1 MGRPLTGK
9 THVGIRRE
17 TRSNGDVYV
26 YERVTG
32 YDPKTQKTK
41 TLSTR
46 LLGKILAGSTEMIPT
61 RPKKK
66 RSEVIEA
73 PVQAVRTHV
82 GLQKILEWAGHES
95 GIDADLQRSFEI
107 GDALKLSSIARYWVA
122 TDGDTLPRMESWQVM
137 NPLPYGHPITQD
149 VYGKLFASVGRN
161 ESGVQSYFQCR
172 GQRVSSTGLNLALD
186 TTTFS
191 TYSKNQ
197 IEARQGFNKDGD
209 GLDTIK
215 LLVLYSVENR
225 QPVAFS
231 KQPGNI
237 PDKISLANALRQLDM
252 LDLASPVIVAD
263 NGFYSQDNMT
273 HFAREHTKFLMLAN
287 STDKWVRSEIDAARE
302 ELGHF
307 RNVCPFDVDV
317 SGVMRRRQHGFSIVR
332 KRTRGNFEAGE
343 TESFTR
349 RLYVHVFHKPVSKQ
363 PGNIPDKI
371 SLANAL
377 RQLDML
383 DLASPV
389 IVADNGF
396 YSQDNMTHF
405 AREHTKFLMLANS
418 TDKWVRSEIDAAR
431 EELGHFRNV
440 CPFDVD
446 VSGVMRRRQHGFSI
460 VRKRTRGNFE
470 AGETESFTRRLY
482 VHVFHKPEA
491 APIQER
497 RLRESLFSLKKDL
510 EDGVEE
516 FRPAAQKQIDSYL
529 TVKRTAKGV
538 KVDFKMDGIE
548 EAKRYWGYFVLVSNE
563 IKDPFDALKAYRS
576 REKIEELFA
585 TYKDSFD
592 GRKPRTWY
600 PENLYGRQ
608 FAQFVGLGYHCFL
621 AKRILDVKK
630 ALSEK
635 ETEGKTKEELS
646 LEAKLLAW
654 LNQHSLIQILD
665 WFRCVDY
672 VAATGNASASKWTTE
687 TTRRDQLFLKM
698 LGVK

>member
-1 MGRPLTGK
+1 M
-9 THVGIRRE
+9 
-17 TRSNGDVYV
+17 
-26 YERVTG
+26 TG

-73 PVQAVRTHV
+73 PVQAVRPHV

-172 GQRVSSTGLNLALD
+172 GQRVLSTGLNLALD

-237 PDKISLANALRQLDM
+237 PDKI
-252 LDLASPVIVAD
+252 
-263 NGFYSQDNMT
+263 
-273 HFAREHTKFLMLAN
+273 
-287 STDKWVRSEIDAARE
+287 W
-302 ELGHF
+302 
-307 RNVCPFDVDV
+307 
-317 SGVMRRRQHGFSIVR
+317 
-332 KRTRGNFEAGE
+332 
-343 TESFTR
+343 
-349 RLYVHVFHKPVSKQ
+349 
-363 PGNIPDKI
+363 
-371 SLANAL
+371 LANAL

-635 ETEGKTKEELS
+635 ETEGKTREELS

-672 VAATGNASASKWTTE
+672 VAATGNASAFKWTTE

>member
-1 MGRPLTGK
+1 MDPKSRSKRSRYSSENDVLIEKVREIHGLFLAFNSVRMIEYKGIIGDTHGRPLTGK

-172 GQRVSSTGLNLALD
+172 GQRVLSTGLNLALD

-349 RLYVHVFHKPVSKQ
+349 RLYVHVFHKP
-363 PGNIPDKI
+363 
-371 SLANAL
+371 
-377 RQLDML
+377 
-383 DLASPV
+383 
-389 IVADNGF
+389 
-396 YSQDNMTHF
+396 
-405 AREHTKFLMLANS
+405 
-418 TDKWVRSEIDAAR
+418 
-431 EELGHFRNV
+431 
-440 CPFDVD
+440 
-446 VSGVMRRRQHGFSI
+446 
-460 VRKRTRGNFE
+460 
-470 AGETESFTRRLY
+470 
-482 VHVFHKPEA
+482 EA

-516 FRPAAQKQIDSYL
+516 FRLAAQKQIDSYL

>member
-73 PVQAVRTHV
+73 PVQAVRPHV

-172 GQRVSSTGLNLALD
+172 GQRVLSTGLNLALD

-225 QPVAFS
+225 QPVAFC

-237 PDKISLANALRQLDM
+237 PD
-252 LDLASPVIVAD
+252 
-263 NGFYSQDNMT
+263 T
-273 HFAREHTKFLMLAN
+273 
-287 STDKWVRSEIDAARE
+287 
-302 ELGHF
+302 
-307 RNVCPFDVDV
+307 
-317 SGVMRRRQHGFSIVR
+317 
-332 KRTRGNFEAGE
+332 
-343 TESFTR
+343 
-349 RLYVHVFHKPVSKQ
+349 
-363 PGNIPDKI
+363 I

-497 RLRESLFSLKKDL
+497 RLRESLFSHKKDL

-538 KVDFKMDGIE
+538 KVDFKMDEIE

>member
-1 MGRPLTGK
+1 MEILIGRPLTGK

-66 RSEVIEA
+66 RSDVIEA
-73 PVQAVRTHV
+73 HVQAVRTHV

-349 RLYVHVFHKPVSKQ
+349 RLYVHVFHKP
-363 PGNIPDKI
+363 
-371 SLANAL
+371 
-377 RQLDML
+377 
-383 DLASPV
+383 
-389 IVADNGF
+389 
-396 YSQDNMTHF
+396 
-405 AREHTKFLMLANS
+405 
-418 TDKWVRSEIDAAR
+418 
-431 EELGHFRNV
+431 
-440 CPFDVD
+440 
-446 VSGVMRRRQHGFSI
+446 
-460 VRKRTRGNFE
+460 
-470 AGETESFTRRLY
+470 
-482 VHVFHKPEA
+482 EA

-635 ETEGKTKEELS
+635 ETEGKTREELS

>member
-172 GQRVSSTGLNLALD
+172 GQRVLSTGLNLALD

-349 RLYVHVFHKPVSKQ
+349 RLYVHVFHKP
-363 PGNIPDKI
+363 
-371 SLANAL
+371 
-377 RQLDML
+377 
-383 DLASPV
+383 
-389 IVADNGF
+389 
-396 YSQDNMTHF
+396 
-405 AREHTKFLMLANS
+405 
-418 TDKWVRSEIDAAR
+418 
-431 EELGHFRNV
+431 
-440 CPFDVD
+440 
-446 VSGVMRRRQHGFSI
+446 
-460 VRKRTRGNFE
+460 
-470 AGETESFTRRLY
+470 
-482 VHVFHKPEA
+482 EA

-529 TVKRTAKGV
+529 TVKRTAKG
-538 KVDFKMDGIE
+538 DFKMDEIE

>member
-1 MGRPLTGK
+1 MEILITRK

-197 IEARQGFNKDGD
+197 IKARQGFNKDGD

-302 ELGHF
+302 ELGHI

-343 TESFTR
+343 TESLTR
-349 RLYVHVFHKPVSKQ
+349 RLYVHVFHKP
-363 PGNIPDKI
+363 D
-371 SLANAL
+371 
-377 RQLDML
+377 
-383 DLASPV
+383 
-389 IVADNGF
+389 
-396 YSQDNMTHF
+396 T
-405 AREHTKFLMLANS
+405 
-418 TDKWVRSEIDAAR
+418 
-431 EELGHFRNV
+431 
-440 CPFDVD
+440 
-446 VSGVMRRRQHGFSI
+446 
-460 VRKRTRGNFE
+460 
-470 AGETESFTRRLY
+470 
-482 VHVFHKPEA
+482 

-563 IKDPFDALKAYRS
+563 IKAPFDALKAYRS
-576 REKIEELFA
+576 REKIEGLFA

-687 TTRRDQLFLKM
+687 TTRRDQLFLQM

>member
-1 MGRPLTGK
+1 MRALLEILMGRPLTGK

-161 ESGVQSYFQCR
+161 ESGVQSYFQFR

-225 QPVAFS
+225 QPIAF
-231 KQPGNI
+231 
-237 PDKISLANALRQLDM
+237 
-252 LDLASPVIVAD
+252 
-263 NGFYSQDNMT
+263 
-273 HFAREHTKFLMLAN
+273 
-287 STDKWVRSEIDAARE
+287 
-302 ELGHF
+302 
-307 RNVCPFDVDV
+307 
-317 SGVMRRRQHGFSIVR
+317 
-332 KRTRGNFEAGE
+332 
-343 TESFTR
+343 
-349 RLYVHVFHKPVSKQ
+349 SKQ

-538 KVDFKMDGIE
+538 KVDFKMDEIE

>member
-1 MGRPLTGK
+1 MLMGRPLTGK

-82 GLQKILEWAGHES
+82 GLQKFLEWAGHES

-107 GDALKLSSIARYWVA
+107 GDALKLSSIARYWVT

-237 PDKISLANALRQLDM
+237 PDKN
-252 LDLASPVIVAD
+252 
-263 NGFYSQDNMT
+263 
-273 HFAREHTKFLMLAN
+273 
-287 STDKWVRSEIDAARE
+287 
-302 ELGHF
+302 
-307 RNVCPFDVDV
+307 
-317 SGVMRRRQHGFSIVR
+317 
-332 KRTRGNFEAGE
+332 
-343 TESFTR
+343 
-349 RLYVHVFHKPVSKQ
+349 
-363 PGNIPDKI
+363 

-548 EAKRYWGYFVLVSNE
+548 EAKLYWGYFVLVSNE

-672 VAATGNASASKWTTE
+672 IAATGNASASKWTTE

>member
-317 SGVMRRRQHGFSIVR
+317 SGVMRR
-332 KRTRGNFEAGE
+332 
-343 TESFTR
+343 
-349 RLYVHVFHKPVSKQ
+349 
-363 PGNIPDKI
+363 
-371 SLANAL
+371 
-377 RQLDML
+377 
-383 DLASPV
+383 
-389 IVADNGF
+389 
-396 YSQDNMTHF
+396 
-405 AREHTKFLMLANS
+405 
-418 TDKWVRSEIDAAR
+418 
-431 EELGHFRNV
+431 
-440 CPFDVD
+440 
-446 VSGVMRRRQHGFSI
+446 FSI

>member
-82 GLQKILEWAGHES
+82 GLQKFLEWAGHES

-122 TDGDTLPRMESWQVM
+122 TDGDTLPRLESWQVM

-161 ESGVQSYFQCR
+161 ESGVLSYFHCR

-197 IEARQGFNKDGD
+197 IEAPQGFNKDGD

-237 PDKISLANALRQLDM
+237 PDRISLANALRQLDM

-287 STDKWVRSEIDAARE
+287 
-302 ELGHF
+302 
-307 RNVCPFDVDV
+307 N
-317 SGVMRRRQHGFSIVR
+317 
-332 KRTRGNFEAGE
+332 
-343 TESFTR
+343 
-349 RLYVHVFHKPVSKQ
+349 
-363 PGNIPDKI
+363 
-371 SLANAL
+371 
-377 RQLDML
+377 
-383 DLASPV
+383 
-389 IVADNGF
+389 
-396 YSQDNMTHF
+396 
-405 AREHTKFLMLANS
+405 

-654 LNQHSLIQILD
+654 LTQHSLIQILD

-672 VAATGNASASKWTTE
+672 VAATGNASASQWATE

-698 LGVK
+698 LGVKY

>member
-1 MGRPLTGK
+1 MLMGRPLTGK

-46 LLGKILAGSTEMIPT
+46 LLGKILAGSIEMIPT

-161 ESGVQSYFQCR
+161 ESGVQLYFQCR
-172 GQRVSSTGLNLALD
+172 GQRVLSTGLNLALD

-215 LLVLYSVENR
+215 LLVLYSVGNR
-225 QPVAFS
+225 QPVAF
-231 KQPGNI
+231 
-237 PDKISLANALRQLDM
+237 
-252 LDLASPVIVAD
+252 
-263 NGFYSQDNMT
+263 
-273 HFAREHTKFLMLAN
+273 
-287 STDKWVRSEIDAARE
+287 
-302 ELGHF
+302 
-307 RNVCPFDVDV
+307 
-317 SGVMRRRQHGFSIVR
+317 
-332 KRTRGNFEAGE
+332 
-343 TESFTR
+343 
-349 RLYVHVFHKPVSKQ
+349 SKQ

-538 KVDFKMDGIE
+538 KVDFKMDEIE

>member
-1 MGRPLTGK
+1 MLMGRPLTGK

-197 IEARQGFNKDGD
+197 IEARQRFNKDGD

-225 QPVAFS
+225 QPVAF
-231 KQPGNI
+231 
-237 PDKISLANALRQLDM
+237 
-252 LDLASPVIVAD
+252 
-263 NGFYSQDNMT
+263 
-273 HFAREHTKFLMLAN
+273 
-287 STDKWVRSEIDAARE
+287 
-302 ELGHF
+302 
-307 RNVCPFDVDV
+307 
-317 SGVMRRRQHGFSIVR
+317 
-332 KRTRGNFEAGE
+332 
-343 TESFTR
+343 
-349 RLYVHVFHKPVSKQ
+349 SKQ

-635 ETEGKTKEELS
+635 ETEGKTREELS

>member
-1 MGRPLTGK
+1 MLMGRPLTGK

-172 GQRVSSTGLNLALD
+172 GQRVLSTGLNLALD

-225 QPVAFS
+225 QPVAF
-231 KQPGNI
+231 
-237 PDKISLANALRQLDM
+237 
-252 LDLASPVIVAD
+252 
-263 NGFYSQDNMT
+263 
-273 HFAREHTKFLMLAN
+273 
-287 STDKWVRSEIDAARE
+287 
-302 ELGHF
+302 
-307 RNVCPFDVDV
+307 
-317 SGVMRRRQHGFSIVR
+317 
-332 KRTRGNFEAGE
+332 
-343 TESFTR
+343 
-349 RLYVHVFHKPVSKQ
+349 SKQ

-538 KVDFKMDGIE
+538 KVDFKMDEIE

>member
-1 MGRPLTGK
+1 M
-9 THVGIRRE
+9 
-17 TRSNGDVYV
+17 
-26 YERVTG
+26 TG

-215 LLVLYSVENR
+215 LLVLYSVDNR
-225 QPVAFS
+225 QPVAF
-231 KQPGNI
+231 
-237 PDKISLANALRQLDM
+237 
-252 LDLASPVIVAD
+252 
-263 NGFYSQDNMT
+263 
-273 HFAREHTKFLMLAN
+273 
-287 STDKWVRSEIDAARE
+287 
-302 ELGHF
+302 
-307 RNVCPFDVDV
+307 
-317 SGVMRRRQHGFSIVR
+317 
-332 KRTRGNFEAGE
+332 
-343 TESFTR
+343 
-349 RLYVHVFHKPVSKQ
+349 SKQ

-516 FRPAAQKQIDSYL
+516 FRPAAQKQIDCYL

>member
-1 MGRPLTGK
+1 MSQNGANGIKSFFRRGKGYLTAGDFANEVRRELISEVSNACVVVQFYPKSRSKRSRYSSENDVLIEKSVKYMDFCLLSIVYVWQNIRVLLEILMGRPLTGK

-172 GQRVSSTGLNLALD
+172 GQRVLSTGLNLALD

-237 PDKISLANALRQLDM
+237 PDKISLANALRQ
-252 LDLASPVIVAD
+252 
-263 NGFYSQDNMT
+263 F
-273 HFAREHTKFLMLAN
+273 
-287 STDKWVRSEIDAARE
+287 
-302 ELGHF
+302 
-307 RNVCPFDVDV
+307 
-317 SGVMRRRQHGFSIVR
+317 
-332 KRTRGNFEAGE
+332 
-343 TESFTR
+343 
-349 RLYVHVFHKPVSKQ
+349 
-363 PGNIPDKI
+363 
-371 SLANAL
+371 
-377 RQLDML
+377 DML

-538 KVDFKMDGIE
+538 KVDFKMDEIE

>member
-1 MGRPLTGK
+1 MLMGRPLTGK

-46 LLGKILAGSTEMIPT
+46 LLGKTLAGSTEMIPT

-73 PVQAVRTHV
+73 PVQVVRTHV

-237 PDKISLANALRQLDM
+237 PDKN
-252 LDLASPVIVAD
+252 
-263 NGFYSQDNMT
+263 
-273 HFAREHTKFLMLAN
+273 
-287 STDKWVRSEIDAARE
+287 
-302 ELGHF
+302 
-307 RNVCPFDVDV
+307 
-317 SGVMRRRQHGFSIVR
+317 
-332 KRTRGNFEAGE
+332 
-343 TESFTR
+343 
-349 RLYVHVFHKPVSKQ
+349 
-363 PGNIPDKI
+363 

-548 EAKRYWGYFVLVSNE
+548 EAKLYWGYFVLVSNE

-672 VAATGNASASKWTTE
+672 VAATGNASASKWITE

>member
-1 MGRPLTGK
+1 MCISLLL
-9 THVGIRRE
+9 
-17 TRSNGDVYV
+17 
-26 YERVTG
+26 G

-172 GQRVSSTGLNLALD
+172 GQRVLSTGLNLALD

-237 PDKISLANALRQLDM
+237 PDKISLANALRQ
-252 LDLASPVIVAD
+252 
-263 NGFYSQDNMT
+263 F
-273 HFAREHTKFLMLAN
+273 
-287 STDKWVRSEIDAARE
+287 
-302 ELGHF
+302 
-307 RNVCPFDVDV
+307 
-317 SGVMRRRQHGFSIVR
+317 
-332 KRTRGNFEAGE
+332 
-343 TESFTR
+343 
-349 RLYVHVFHKPVSKQ
+349 
-363 PGNIPDKI
+363 
-371 SLANAL
+371 
-377 RQLDML
+377 DML

-538 KVDFKMDGIE
+538 KVDFKMDEIE

>member
-1 MGRPLTGK
+1 M
-9 THVGIRRE
+9 
-17 TRSNGDVYV
+17 
-26 YERVTG
+26 TG

-66 RSEVIEA
+66 RSDVIEA
-73 PVQAVRTHV
+73 HVQAVRTHV

-225 QPVAFS
+225 QPVAF
-231 KQPGNI
+231 
-237 PDKISLANALRQLDM
+237 
-252 LDLASPVIVAD
+252 
-263 NGFYSQDNMT
+263 
-273 HFAREHTKFLMLAN
+273 
-287 STDKWVRSEIDAARE
+287 
-302 ELGHF
+302 
-307 RNVCPFDVDV
+307 
-317 SGVMRRRQHGFSIVR
+317 
-332 KRTRGNFEAGE
+332 
-343 TESFTR
+343 
-349 RLYVHVFHKPVSKQ
+349 SKQ

-672 VAATGNASASKWTTE
+672 VAATGNASAFKWTTE

>member
-1 MGRPLTGK
+1 MLMGRPLTGK

-73 PVQAVRTHV
+73 PVQAVRPHV

-172 GQRVSSTGLNLALD
+172 GQRVLSTGLNLALD

-237 PDKISLANALRQLDM
+237 PD
-252 LDLASPVIVAD
+252 
-263 NGFYSQDNMT
+263 T
-273 HFAREHTKFLMLAN
+273 
-287 STDKWVRSEIDAARE
+287 
-302 ELGHF
+302 
-307 RNVCPFDVDV
+307 
-317 SGVMRRRQHGFSIVR
+317 
-332 KRTRGNFEAGE
+332 
-343 TESFTR
+343 
-349 RLYVHVFHKPVSKQ
+349 
-363 PGNIPDKI
+363 I

-538 KVDFKMDGIE
+538 KVDFKMDEIE

>member
-1 MGRPLTGK
+1 MEILMGRPLTGK

-349 RLYVHVFHKPVSKQ
+349 RLYVHVFHKP
-363 PGNIPDKI
+363 
-371 SLANAL
+371 
-377 RQLDML
+377 
-383 DLASPV
+383 
-389 IVADNGF
+389 
-396 YSQDNMTHF
+396 
-405 AREHTKFLMLANS
+405 
-418 TDKWVRSEIDAAR
+418 
-431 EELGHFRNV
+431 
-440 CPFDVD
+440 
-446 VSGVMRRRQHGFSI
+446 
-460 VRKRTRGNFE
+460 
-470 AGETESFTRRLY
+470 
-482 VHVFHKPEA
+482 EA

>member
-1 MGRPLTGK
+1 M
-9 THVGIRRE
+9 
-17 TRSNGDVYV
+17 
-26 YERVTG
+26 TG

-66 RSEVIEA
+66 RSDVIEA
-73 PVQAVRTHV
+73 HVQAVRTHV

-349 RLYVHVFHKPVSKQ
+349 RLYVHVFHKP
-363 PGNIPDKI
+363 
-371 SLANAL
+371 
-377 RQLDML
+377 
-383 DLASPV
+383 
-389 IVADNGF
+389 
-396 YSQDNMTHF
+396 
-405 AREHTKFLMLANS
+405 
-418 TDKWVRSEIDAAR
+418 
-431 EELGHFRNV
+431 
-440 CPFDVD
+440 
-446 VSGVMRRRQHGFSI
+446 
-460 VRKRTRGNFE
+460 
-470 AGETESFTRRLY
+470 
-482 VHVFHKPEA
+482 EA

-635 ETEGKTKEELS
+635 ETEGKTREELS

-672 VAATGNASASKWTTE
+672 VAATGNASAFKWTTE

>member
-1 MGRPLTGK
+1 M
-9 THVGIRRE
+9 IRKLRKQ
-17 TRSNGDVYV
+17 R
-26 YERVTG
+26 R
-32 YDPKTQKTK
+32 
-41 TLSTR
+41 STR

-172 GQRVSSTGLNLALD
+172 GQRVLSTGLNLALD

-237 PDKISLANALRQLDM
+237 PDKISLANALRQFDM

-332 KRTRGNFEAGE
+332 KRTRGN
-343 TESFTR
+343 
-349 RLYVHVFHKPVSKQ
+349 V
-363 PGNIPDKI
+363 
-371 SLANAL
+371 
-377 RQLDML
+377 
-383 DLASPV
+383 
-389 IVADNGF
+389 
-396 YSQDNMTHF
+396 
-405 AREHTKFLMLANS
+405 
-418 TDKWVRSEIDAAR
+418 
-431 EELGHFRNV
+431 
-440 CPFDVD
+440 
-446 VSGVMRRRQHGFSI
+446 
-460 VRKRTRGNFE
+460 E

-538 KVDFKMDGIE
+538 KVDFKMDEIE

-576 REKIEELFA
+576 REKLEELFA

>member
-46 LLGKILAGSTEMIPT
+46 LLGKILTGSTEMIPT

-225 QPVAFS
+225 QPVAFG

-287 STDKWVRSEIDAARE
+287 NTDKWVRSEIDAARE

-317 SGVMRRRQHGFSIVR
+317 SGIMRRRQHGFSIVR
-332 KRTRGNFEAGE
+332 KRTRG
-343 TESFTR
+343 
-349 RLYVHVFHKPVSKQ
+349 H
-363 PGNIPDKI
+363 
-371 SLANAL
+371 
-377 RQLDML
+377 
-383 DLASPV
+383 
-389 IVADNGF
+389 
-396 YSQDNMTHF
+396 
-405 AREHTKFLMLANS
+405 
-418 TDKWVRSEIDAAR
+418 
-431 EELGHFRNV
+431 
-440 CPFDVD
+440 
-446 VSGVMRRRQHGFSI
+446 
-460 VRKRTRGNFE
+460 FE

>member
-1 MGRPLTGK
+1 MLMGRPLTGK

-82 GLQKILEWAGHES
+82 GLQKILEWAGLES

-172 GQRVSSTGLNLALD
+172 GQRVLSTGLNLALD

-225 QPVAFS
+225 QPVAF
-231 KQPGNI
+231 
-237 PDKISLANALRQLDM
+237 
-252 LDLASPVIVAD
+252 
-263 NGFYSQDNMT
+263 
-273 HFAREHTKFLMLAN
+273 
-287 STDKWVRSEIDAARE
+287 
-302 ELGHF
+302 
-307 RNVCPFDVDV
+307 
-317 SGVMRRRQHGFSIVR
+317 
-332 KRTRGNFEAGE
+332 
-343 TESFTR
+343 
-349 RLYVHVFHKPVSKQ
+349 SKQ

-538 KVDFKMDGIE
+538 KVDFKMDEIE

-563 IKDPFDALKAYRS
+563 IKEPFDALKAYRS

>member
-349 RLYVHVFHKPVSKQ
+349 RLY
-363 PGNIPDKI
+363 I
-371 SLANAL
+371 
-377 RQLDML
+377 
-383 DLASPV
+383 
-389 IVADNGF
+389 
-396 YSQDNMTHF
+396 
-405 AREHTKFLMLANS
+405 
-418 TDKWVRSEIDAAR
+418 
-431 EELGHFRNV
+431 
-440 CPFDVD
+440 
-446 VSGVMRRRQHGFSI
+446 
-460 VRKRTRGNFE
+460 
-470 AGETESFTRRLY
+470 
-482 VHVFHKPEA
+482 HVFHKPEA

-672 VAATGNASASKWTTE
+672 VATTGNASASKWTTE

-698 LGVK
+698 LGVKYFVGALDDFKATTSERDFLGRVGIISVVPARIFPRSRVEIVLVFCVLASYPVTRSYT

>member
-1 MGRPLTGK
+1 MRPTPPKHPAAPPPTACDVDDTLLLSSKNKKNDTPPYAPRLT
-9 THVGIRRE
+9 
-17 TRSNGDVYV
+17 D
-26 YERVTG
+26 
-32 YDPKTQKTK
+32 
-41 TLSTR
+41 
-46 LLGKILAGSTEMIPT
+46 PT
-61 RPKKK
+61 RPPNPTTD
-66 RSEVIEA
+66 SA
-73 PVQAVRTHV
+73 PLQAPPPAPRTHIKPPAT
-82 GLQKILEWAGHES
+82 GQEPGP
-95 GIDADLQRSFEI
+95 DTDLDQQLPI
-107 GDALKLSSIARYWVA
+107 GFAAAHTLNSYWVA

-172 GQRVSSTGLNLALD
+172 GQRVLSTGLNLALD

-225 QPVAFS
+225 QPVAF
-231 KQPGNI
+231 
-237 PDKISLANALRQLDM
+237 
-252 LDLASPVIVAD
+252 
-263 NGFYSQDNMT
+263 
-273 HFAREHTKFLMLAN
+273 
-287 STDKWVRSEIDAARE
+287 
-302 ELGHF
+302 
-307 RNVCPFDVDV
+307 
-317 SGVMRRRQHGFSIVR
+317 
-332 KRTRGNFEAGE
+332 
-343 TESFTR
+343 
-349 RLYVHVFHKPVSKQ
+349 SKQ

-538 KVDFKMDGIE
+538 KVDFKMDEIE

-646 LEAKLLAW
+646 LEKAA
-654 LNQHSLIQILD
+654 SLGSISTRSFKFWTGSVVSTTRHGDLPPKRQPQT
-665 WFRCVDY
+665 RR
-672 VAATGNASASKWTTE
+672 AAT
-687 TTRRDQLFLKM
+687 LFSPRCWA
-698 LGVK
+698 

>member
-1 MGRPLTGK
+1 MIEYKGIIGDTHGTPSHWK

-349 RLYVHVFHKPVSKQ
+349 RLYVHVFHKP
-363 PGNIPDKI
+363 
-371 SLANAL
+371 
-377 RQLDML
+377 
-383 DLASPV
+383 
-389 IVADNGF
+389 
-396 YSQDNMTHF
+396 
-405 AREHTKFLMLANS
+405 
-418 TDKWVRSEIDAAR
+418 
-431 EELGHFRNV
+431 
-440 CPFDVD
+440 
-446 VSGVMRRRQHGFSI
+446 
-460 VRKRTRGNFE
+460 
-470 AGETESFTRRLY
+470 
-482 VHVFHKPEA
+482 EA

>member
-1 MGRPLTGK
+1 MRALLEILMGRPLTGK

-107 GDALKLSSIARYWVA
+107 GDALKLSSIARFWVA

-172 GQRVSSTGLNLALD
+172 GQRVLSTGLNLALD

-225 QPVAFS
+225 QPVAF
-231 KQPGNI
+231 
-237 PDKISLANALRQLDM
+237 
-252 LDLASPVIVAD
+252 
-263 NGFYSQDNMT
+263 
-273 HFAREHTKFLMLAN
+273 
-287 STDKWVRSEIDAARE
+287 
-302 ELGHF
+302 
-307 RNVCPFDVDV
+307 
-317 SGVMRRRQHGFSIVR
+317 
-332 KRTRGNFEAGE
+332 
-343 TESFTR
+343 
-349 RLYVHVFHKPVSKQ
+349 SKQ

-538 KVDFKMDGIE
+538 KVDFKMDEIE

-635 ETEGKTKEELS
+635 EIEGKTKEELS

>member
-1 MGRPLTGK
+1 MEILIGRPLTGK

-149 VYGKLFASVGRN
+149 VYGKLFTSVGRN
-161 ESGVQSYFQCR
+161 ESGMQSYFQCR
-172 GQRVSSTGLNLALD
+172 GQRVSSTGLNLELD

-225 QPVAFS
+225 QPVAF
-231 KQPGNI
+231 
-237 PDKISLANALRQLDM
+237 
-252 LDLASPVIVAD
+252 
-263 NGFYSQDNMT
+263 
-273 HFAREHTKFLMLAN
+273 
-287 STDKWVRSEIDAARE
+287 
-302 ELGHF
+302 
-307 RNVCPFDVDV
+307 
-317 SGVMRRRQHGFSIVR
+317 
-332 KRTRGNFEAGE
+332 
-343 TESFTR
+343 
-349 RLYVHVFHKPVSKQ
+349 SKQ

-608 FAQFVGLGYHCFL
+608 FAQFVSLGYHCFL

>member
-1 MGRPLTGK
+1 MRALLEILMGRPLTGK

-172 GQRVSSTGLNLALD
+172 GQRVLSTGLNLALD

-225 QPVAFS
+225 QPVAF
-231 KQPGNI
+231 
-237 PDKISLANALRQLDM
+237 
-252 LDLASPVIVAD
+252 
-263 NGFYSQDNMT
+263 
-273 HFAREHTKFLMLAN
+273 
-287 STDKWVRSEIDAARE
+287 
-302 ELGHF
+302 
-307 RNVCPFDVDV
+307 
-317 SGVMRRRQHGFSIVR
+317 
-332 KRTRGNFEAGE
+332 
-343 TESFTR
+343 
-349 RLYVHVFHKPVSKQ
+349 SKQ

-538 KVDFKMDGIE
+538 KVDFKMDEIE

-585 TYKDSFD
+585 TNKDSFD

-635 ETEGKTKEELS
+635 EIEGKTKEELS

>member
-1 MGRPLTGK
+1 MLMGRPLTGK

-95 GIDADLQRSFEI
+95 GIDADLQRNFEI

-349 RLYVHVFHKPVSKQ
+349 RLYVHVFHKP
-363 PGNIPDKI
+363 
-371 SLANAL
+371 
-377 RQLDML
+377 
-383 DLASPV
+383 
-389 IVADNGF
+389 
-396 YSQDNMTHF
+396 
-405 AREHTKFLMLANS
+405 
-418 TDKWVRSEIDAAR
+418 
-431 EELGHFRNV
+431 
-440 CPFDVD
+440 
-446 VSGVMRRRQHGFSI
+446 
-460 VRKRTRGNFE
+460 
-470 AGETESFTRRLY
+470 
-482 VHVFHKPEA
+482 EA

-548 EAKRYWGYFVLVSNE
+548 KAKRYWGYFVLVSNE

-672 VAATGNASASKWTTE
+672 VAATGNASASKWITE

>member
-332 KRTRGNFEAGE
+332 KRTRG
-343 TESFTR
+343 
-349 RLYVHVFHKPVSKQ
+349 H
-363 PGNIPDKI
+363 
-371 SLANAL
+371 
-377 RQLDML
+377 
-383 DLASPV
+383 
-389 IVADNGF
+389 
-396 YSQDNMTHF
+396 
-405 AREHTKFLMLANS
+405 
-418 TDKWVRSEIDAAR
+418 
-431 EELGHFRNV
+431 
-440 CPFDVD
+440 
-446 VSGVMRRRQHGFSI
+446 
-460 VRKRTRGNFE
+460 FE

-592 GRKPRTWY
+592 GRKPRTWH

-635 ETEGKTKEELS
+635 RNRGKDEGGVESRSKAARLAQSALAHSNFGLVPLCRLRRRNGECQCIQMDNGNDETRPALS
-646 LEAKLLAW
+646 QDVGREV
-654 LNQHSLIQILD
+654 IRGG
-665 WFRCVDY
+665 FR
-672 VAATGNASASKWTTE
+672 
-687 TTRRDQLFLKM
+687 RL
-698 LGVK
+698 

>member
-1 MGRPLTGK
+1 
-9 THVGIRRE
+9 
-17 TRSNGDVYV
+17 
-26 YERVTG
+26 
-32 YDPKTQKTK
+32 
-41 TLSTR
+41 
-46 LLGKILAGSTEMIPT
+46 
-61 RPKKK
+61 
-66 RSEVIEA
+66 
-73 PVQAVRTHV
+73 
-82 GLQKILEWAGHES
+82 
-95 GIDADLQRSFEI
+95 
-107 GDALKLSSIARYWVA
+107 
-122 TDGDTLPRMESWQVM
+122 
-137 NPLPYGHPITQD
+137 
-149 VYGKLFASVGRN
+149 
-161 ESGVQSYFQCR
+161 
-172 GQRVSSTGLNLALD
+172 
-186 TTTFS
+186 
-191 TYSKNQ
+191 
-197 IEARQGFNKDGD
+197 
-209 GLDTIK
+209 
-215 LLVLYSVENR
+215 
-225 QPVAFS
+225 
-231 KQPGNI
+231 
-237 PDKISLANALRQLDM
+237 
-252 LDLASPVIVAD
+252 
-263 NGFYSQDNMT
+263 
-273 HFAREHTKFLMLAN
+273 
-287 STDKWVRSEIDAARE
+287 
-302 ELGHF
+302 
-307 RNVCPFDVDV
+307 
-317 SGVMRRRQHGFSIVR
+317 
-332 KRTRGNFEAGE
+332 
-343 TESFTR
+343 
-349 RLYVHVFHKPVSKQ
+349 
-363 PGNIPDKI
+363 
-371 SLANAL
+371 
-377 RQLDML
+377 ML

>member
-349 RLYVHVFHKPVSKQ
+349 RLYVHVFHKP
-363 PGNIPDKI
+363 
-371 SLANAL
+371 
-377 RQLDML
+377 
-383 DLASPV
+383 
-389 IVADNGF
+389 
-396 YSQDNMTHF
+396 
-405 AREHTKFLMLANS
+405 
-418 TDKWVRSEIDAAR
+418 
-431 EELGHFRNV
+431 
-440 CPFDVD
+440 
-446 VSGVMRRRQHGFSI
+446 
-460 VRKRTRGNFE
+460 
-470 AGETESFTRRLY
+470 
-482 VHVFHKPEA
+482 EA

-672 VAATGNASASKWTTE
+672 VATTGECQCIQMDNGNDE
-687 TTRRDQLFLKM
+687 TRPALSQDVGREVIRGGFRRL
-698 LGVK
+698 

>member
-73 PVQAVRTHV
+73 PVQAVR
-82 GLQKILEWAGHES
+82 LQKILEWTGHES

-225 QPVAFS
+225 QPVAF
-231 KQPGNI
+231 
-237 PDKISLANALRQLDM
+237 
-252 LDLASPVIVAD
+252 
-263 NGFYSQDNMT
+263 
-273 HFAREHTKFLMLAN
+273 
-287 STDKWVRSEIDAARE
+287 
-302 ELGHF
+302 
-307 RNVCPFDVDV
+307 
-317 SGVMRRRQHGFSIVR
+317 
-332 KRTRGNFEAGE
+332 
-343 TESFTR
+343 
-349 RLYVHVFHKPVSKQ
+349 SKQ

-672 VAATGNASASKWTTE
+672 IAATGNASASKWTTE

>member
-1 MGRPLTGK
+1 MEILIGRPLTGK

-73 PVQAVRTHV
+73 PVQTVRTHV

-149 VYGKLFASVGRN
+149 VYGKLFTSVGRN
-161 ESGVQSYFQCR
+161 ESGMQSYFQCR

-231 KQPGNI
+231 KQPENI

-332 KRTRGNFEAGE
+332 KRTRG
-343 TESFTR
+343 
-349 RLYVHVFHKPVSKQ
+349 H
-363 PGNIPDKI
+363 
-371 SLANAL
+371 
-377 RQLDML
+377 
-383 DLASPV
+383 
-389 IVADNGF
+389 
-396 YSQDNMTHF
+396 
-405 AREHTKFLMLANS
+405 
-418 TDKWVRSEIDAAR
+418 
-431 EELGHFRNV
+431 
-440 CPFDVD
+440 
-446 VSGVMRRRQHGFSI
+446 
-460 VRKRTRGNFE
+460 FE

-538 KVDFKMDGIE
+538 KVDFKMDEIE

-646 LEAKLLAW
+646 LEAKLFAW

-672 VAATGNASASKWTTE
+672 VAATGNASASQWATE